1 MRQDAL
7 ESGREKPVP
16 PAVSAANQAET
27 NESPLSALRDHGLPP
42 GNNPASHRNAGYC
55 PKRTLQVR
63 YPFPVT
69 LTVNFDREEDGR
81 WIALV
86 ESVPGC
92 QVYGET
98 REEALTKVEALALHA
113 IAEKLEDGEVTAEEA
128 TNVSFVVSA
137 AA

>member
-1 MRQDAL
+1 MHLNQEGRRAL
-7 ESGREKPVP
+7 
-16 PAVSAANQAET
+16 
-27 NESPLSALRDHGLPP
+27 SPRKPP
-42 GNNPASHRNAGYC
+42 GRLATKQQMASHGNAGTC
-55 PKRTLQVR
+55 RRRKVQVR
-63 YPFPVT
+63 YPFTVT

-86 ESVPGC
+86 ESIPGC

>member
-1 MRQDAL
+1 MHLNQESRNPCPPQTCAQDGSATGL
-7 ESGREKPVP
+7 AADASRETETSG
-16 PAVSAANQAET
+16 
-27 NESPLSALRDHGLPP
+27 NEL
-42 GNNPASHRNAGYC
+42 ASHGNAGRC
-55 PKRTLQVR
+55 RRRTVQMR

-69 LTVNFDREEDGR
+69 LTVDFDREEDGR

-86 ESVPGC
+86 ESIPGC

>member
-1 MRQDAL
+1 MRYSFL
-7 ESGREKPVP
+7 
-16 PAVSAANQAET
+16 
-27 NESPLSALRDHGLPP
+27 
-42 GNNPASHRNAGYC
+42 
-55 PKRTLQVR
+55 
-63 YPFPVT
+63 VT
-69 LTVNFDREEDGR
+69 LTVDFDREEDGR

-86 ESVPGC
+86 ESIAGC

-113 IAEKLEDGEVTAEEA
+113 VAEKLEDGEVTAEEA